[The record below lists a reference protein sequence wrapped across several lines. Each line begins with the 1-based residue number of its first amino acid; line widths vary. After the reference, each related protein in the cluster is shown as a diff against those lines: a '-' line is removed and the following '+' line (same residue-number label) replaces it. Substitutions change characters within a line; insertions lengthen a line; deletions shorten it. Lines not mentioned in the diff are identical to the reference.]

1 MAQIIDEINV
11 VPQIMLLEQLLG
23 DMAAGRLRVPRFQ
36 RPFVWRPEQMLNL
49 FDSIER
55 GYPIGSLLVWESPLA
70 IPSLD
75 RIADIEIPPAPPNIT
90 SGYLL
95 DGHQRLS
102 TLFGSLMHRPPVVE
116 PESQREWMWRIYRA
130 LGERDDSSSGFRH
143 WRRGGEPPANYLP
156 MRVVLRTMDFLA
168 YSRQLSRE
176 IMNPAELDRL
186 IDEAEELA
194 HRIKSYQLAVVRL
207 KGGDLQHAVEVFSR
221 LNSSGQSMSPDQMVS
236 ALSYRGE
243 GDSLSEQIE
252 AIGEAVAATGFGQI
266 PSITIFRSM
275 LAVTGERDVMNAR
288 WEVLAN
294 RVRGSLPEAT
304 TKANLALMNAVQFLR
319 NDAQAPLA
327 RLIPYQHQMV
337 LLSAFFNLRPQ
348 PSTRQKRAL
357 LRWFWGTSWSGYFAG
372 ANTTQIKNSL
382 TMMVDFAN
390 GEVEAPWEP
399 RDARPFPNKFDLRSA
414 RVRAFILW
422 ELGRFPE
429 RFVPGV
435 GPLDPV
441 DLLARS
447 DVEAYQHVVW
457 GTASVSHPANRL
469 MYPTEPGFS
478 VRSSL
483 QNMRSDEL
491 DNVLD
496 THGIPL
502 EALYKLRRG
511 DGEGFITERARL
523 LVRLEREFIGGMGIT
538 ASSDDAGETDID
550 TEL

>member
-1 MAQIIDEINV
+1 VAQLTDDINV

-23 DMAAGRLRVPRFQ
+23 DMASGRLRVPRFQ

-75 RIADIEIPPAPPNIT
+75 RIADIEIPPAPRNT
-90 SGYLL
+90 SAGYLL

-102 TLFGSLMHRPPVVE
+102 TLFGSLMHRPPAAR

-130 LGERDDSSSGFRH
+130 LGERDEGSSGFRH
-143 WRRGGEPPANYLP
+143 WKRADEPPANYLP

-168 YSRQLSRE
+168 YSRQLSSKIE
-176 IMNPAELDRL
+176 SPTVLDEL

-236 ALSYRGE
+236 ALSYRGDGE
-243 GDSLSEQIE
+243 SLAEQIE
-252 AIGEAVAATGFGQI
+252 VIGETIAATGFGNV
-266 PSITIFRSM
+266 PSITIFRSV
-275 LAVTGERDVMNAR
+275 LAVAGEKDVMNAR

-294 RVRGSLPEAT
+294 RVKG
-304 TKANLALMNAVQFLR
+304 NLADATARTNTALVRAVEFLR
-319 NDAQAPLA
+319 REAPVPLA
-327 RLIPYQHQMV
+327 RLIPYQHQIM
-337 LLSAFFNLRPQ
+337 LLAAFFNIQ
-348 PSTRQKRAL
+348 SAPSKIQRRAL
-357 LRWFWGTSWSGYFAG
+357 LRWFWGTSWSGFFAG

-382 TMMVDFAN
+382 SMMTDFAQGN
-390 GEVEAPWEP
+390 IKTPWAPQA
-399 RDARPFPNKFDLRSA
+399 ARPFPNKFDLRSA

-422 ELGRFPE
+422 ELARFPS

-435 GPLDPV
+435 GWVDPV
-441 DLLARS
+441 ELLARS
-447 DVEAYQHVVW
+447 DVEAYQHVIW
-457 GTASVSHPANRL
+457 DTQSVSHPANRL
-469 MYPTEPGFS
+469 MYPTEAGVS
-478 VRSSL
+478 VRSAL
-483 QNMRSDEL
+483 QGVSEADL
-491 DNVLD
+491 YDVLSS
-496 THGIPL
+496 HCIP
-502 EALYKLRRG
+502 ADAWYRLRHG

-523 LVRLEREFIGGMGIT
+523 IVHSEREFIREMDISI
-538 ASSDDAGETDID
+538 SSSESGEADID
-550 TEL
+550 TE